1 MLSLLFV
8 EPKIILRLW
17 NGTIHFLNDV
27 IFYKTYETQ
36 GIARERQIHAFS
48 IMPSIWIYNSKEHR
62 NLDEIISFGV
72 PPDHY
77 MPQCIM
83 NINGFM
89 RVFCV

>member
-36 GIARERQIHAFS
+36 GIARERQIHVAFS

-62 NLDEIISFGV
+62 NLDGIISFRV
-72 PPDHY
+72 PVNH
-77 MPQCIM
+77 
-83 NINGFM
+83 
-89 RVFCV
+89 